1 LATGVPVNRV
11 LEDIR
16 ASTIQGD
23 LKRIHLLEKKD
34 VHNIKRDYNITYST
48 KKHENDAVSV
58 RLWVEEMKKK
68 GNLNPVLYYKHQGS
82 IDSTVP
88 HFTVNDFCLI
98 IMTPLQSELFI
109 KFGNDKVCV
118 DGTHGLNGYSFQ
130 LYTIV
135 VVDKFGNGYPVSFC
149 FSNRSDTDTYKHYF
163 QCIKNTIGTISSFI
177 FMSDDEPAFYNA
189 WCSTMGCAVKQLLC
203 SLHVLIGQKI

>member
-1 LATGVPVNRV
+1 MSVPVNRV

-68 GNLNPVLYYKHQGS
+68 RQFKSCFVL
-82 IDSTVP
+82 
-88 HFTVNDFCLI
+88 
-98 IMTPLQSELFI
+98 
-109 KFGNDKVCV
+109 
-118 DGTHGLNGYSFQ
+118 
-130 LYTIV
+130 
-135 VVDKFGNGYPVSFC
+135 
-149 FSNRSDTDTYKHYF
+149 
-163 QCIKNTIGTISSFI
+163 
-177 FMSDDEPAFYNA
+177 
-189 WCSTMGCAVKQLLC
+189 
-203 SLHVLIGQKI
+203 